1 MLTLRP
7 AQERGHADHGWLRT
21 QHSFSFA
28 DYFDPA
34 RMGWGVLRVI
44 NEDWIAPGRGFAP
57 HGHRDMEI
65 VTYVLSGTLAHTDS
79 MGHAQAIHAGDVQRM
94 SAGRGV
100 RHSEAN
106 PSVDEPVHL
115 LQIWVQPT
123 QTGLNPSYAQRHF
136 DAAHQTGRLA
146 LLVAPHD
153 AADAAGALGWSAD
166 ARLYAGRLDGAQT
179 ASLDLA
185 AQRLAYVQV
194 VQGQVWANGQR
205 LQAGDGLALADE
217 TRLRLERASQAELLV
232 FDLAA

>member
-34 RMGWGVLRVI
+34 HMGWGPLRVI

-79 MGHAQAIHAGDVQRM
+79 MGHAQAIAAGDVQRM
-94 SAGRGV
+94 TAGSGV

-106 PSVDEPVHL
+106 PSSQETVHL

-123 QTGLNPSYAQRHF
+123 HSGLTPSYAQRHF
-136 DAAHQTGRLA
+136 DAAHKAGRLA
-146 LLVAPHD
+146 LLVAPSAQD
-153 AADAAGALGWSAD
+153 QAADALVWSAD
-166 ARLYAGRLDGAQT
+166 ARLYAGCFEGAQS
-179 ASLDLA
+179 ARLDLA
-185 AQRLAYVQV
+185 AQRLAYVHLA
-194 VQGQVWANGQR
+194 QGRLRVNGVH
-205 LQAGDGLALADE
+205 LGAGDGLMLADE
-217 TRLRLERASQAELLV
+217 PTLVLDGGTQAEVLV